1 MKSISCTAQLRLH
14 FQKKENVRLDL
25 GENSRN
31 VKLNS
36 SQSRPV
42 SGPNQARQNIWVL
55 LRTTLLFIK
64 KECHFP
70 SRLFNLDMKKK
81 LKIK

>member
-14 FQKKENVRLDL
+14 FQKKENVRLDF

-31 VKLNS
+31 VRLNS

-42 SGPNQARQNIWVL
+42 TGSNQAGKTFGCYCEPPFFLLKRNVISPVDYSIW
-55 LRTTLLFIK
+55 T
-64 KECHFP
+64 
-70 SRLFNLDMKKK
+70 
-81 LKIK
+81 